1 MSEIRER
8 IEKRLEEEKKFSHKL
23 KRLFGLEEVEEI
35 DIEEERKK
43 YYKSPEVSK
52 EKLLDGMMEL
62 SLQIREIKIDI
73 KWMKMLI
80 WAIFVY
86 LLLRGIGAVP

>member
-8 IEKRLEEEKKFSHKL
+8 IEKRLEEEKKLTYKL
-23 KRLFGLEEVEEI
+23 KRLFGLEPVEKL
-35 DIEEERKK
+35 DIKQEEKK

-52 EKLLDGMMEL
+52 EKLLDGLMEL
-62 SLQIREIKIDI
+62 SLQIREVKIDL

-80 WAIFVY
+80 WALFVY
-86 LLLRGIGAVP
+86 VFLRGIGVAQ